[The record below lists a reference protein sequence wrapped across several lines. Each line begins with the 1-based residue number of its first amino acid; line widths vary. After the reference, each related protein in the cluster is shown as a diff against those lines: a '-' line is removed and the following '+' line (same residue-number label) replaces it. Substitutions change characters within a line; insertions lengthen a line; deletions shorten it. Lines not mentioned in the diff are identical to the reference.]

1 MKTKKYH
8 LMLAAVITILF
19 ISATGNTELPPPI
32 KQRVI
37 GEPLEPG
44 LIGQPHMALA
54 GVQQMYVVIKPPDS
68 EPNKDGL
75 VWFWS
80 ELEKSVSDKIK
91 EETGIKIV
99 EDDIGK
105 MSPDV
110 AKLLKRRS
118 ISAAHLEFR
127 SANIPELRVDI
138 DMLKLQD
145 SEQYVFHI
153 QTSLATKVYLPRGR
167 PWSLKADVWKALP
180 IMQAISAR
188 NMAGKVTELVLKQVE
203 AFILAHRVAN
213 YQFAQTPSADGP
225 QKGVRKDTPKPPPR
239 LLATKFNYVASK
251 NSKVFHRPGCEWAQR
266 IKPENLQGFGTR
278 AGAIRAGKRPCKRC
292 KP

>member
-8 LMLAAVITILF
+8 LMLATVITILF
-19 ISATGNTELPPPI
+19 ISASGNTELPAPI

-44 LIGQPHMALA
+44 LIGRPHLALA
-54 GVQQMYVVIKPPDS
+54 VVQQMYVVIKPPDS

-75 VWFWS
+75 VWS

-118 ISAAHLEFR
+118 VSAAHLEFR
-127 SANIPELRVDI
+127 SIDIPELRVDI
-138 DMLKLQD
+138 DMLKLED
-145 SEQYVFHI
+145 SQQYVFHI
-153 QTSLATKVYLPRGR
+153 RTSLAAKVYLPRGR

-180 IMQAISAR
+180 TMQAISVR
-188 NMAGKVTELVLKQVE
+188 NMPGKVREAVLEQVE

-213 YQFAQTPSADGP
+213 SQLAHTPDADSP

-239 LLATKFNYVASK
+239 LLAIKFNYVASK
-251 NSKVFHRPGCEWAQR
+251 NSKVFHIPTCSSAAR
-266 IKPENLQGFGTR
+266 IAPKNLQGYGTR
-278 AGAIRAGKRPCKRC
+278 AGAIRAGKRPCKIC

>member
-8 LMLAAVITILF
+8 LMLATVVIILC
-19 ISATGNTELPPPI
+19 ISVVGNTVLPAPAEH
-32 KQRVI
+32 RVI
-37 GEPLEPG
+37 GEPPEPG

-75 VWFWS
+75 VWS

-105 MSPDV
+105 MSPDI

-145 SEQYVFHI
+145 SQQYVFHI

-213 YQFAQTPSADGP
+213 SQLAQMPGADIA

-251 NSKVFHRPGCEWAQR
+251 NSKVFHRPTCSSAAR
-266 IKPENLQGFGTR
+266 IAPKNLQGYGKR

-292 KP
+292 SP

>member
-8 LMLAAVITILF
+8 LMLATVITILF
-19 ISATGNTELPPPI
+19 ISASGNTELPPPI

-44 LIGQPHMALA
+44 LIGRPHLALA

-75 VWFWS
+75 VWS

-118 ISAAHLEFR
+118 VSAAHLEFR
-127 SANIPELRVDI
+127 SIDIPELRVDI

-145 SEQYVFHI
+145 SQQYVFHI
-153 QTSLATKVYLPRGR
+153 QTSLAAKVYLPRGR
-167 PWSLKADVWKALP
+167 SWSLKADVWKALP
-180 IMQAISAR
+180 TMQAISVR
-188 NMAGKVTELVLKQVE
+188 NMPGKVTELVLKHVE
-203 AFILAHRVAN
+203 AFIYAYRVAN
-213 YQFAQTPSADGP
+213 YQTAHTPDADSP
-225 QKGVRKDTPKPPPR
+225 QKGIRKDDPKPPPR

-251 NSKVFHRPGCEWAQR
+251 NSKVFHIPTCSSAAR
-266 IKPENLQGFGTR
+266 IAPKNLVGYSTR
-278 AGAIRAGKRPCKRC
+278 ADAIRAGKRPCKIC

>member
-19 ISATGNTELPPPI
+19 ISAPGNTELPPPI

-44 LIGQPHMALA
+44 LIGRPHLALA

-75 VWFWS
+75 VWS

-91 EETGIKIV
+91 EETDIKIV

-118 ISAAHLEFR
+118 VPATHLELR
-127 SANIPELRVDI
+127 SIDIPELRVDI

-145 SEQYVFHI
+145 SQQYVFHI
-153 QTSLATKVYLPRGR
+153 QTSLATKVHLPRGR
-167 PWSLKADVWKALP
+167 SWSLKADVWKAEP
-180 IMQAISAR
+180 TMQAISVR
-188 NMAGKVTELVLKQVE
+188 NMPGKVTELVLKQVE
-203 AFILAHRVAN
+203 TFIYAYRVAN
-213 YQFAQTPSADGP
+213 YQPAHTPDADSP
-225 QKGVRKDTPKPPPR
+225 QKGVRKYIPKPPPR

-251 NSKVFHRPGCEWAQR
+251 NSKVFHIPICSSAAR
-266 IKPENLQGFGTR
+266 IAPKNLQGYGTR

>member
-8 LMLAAVITILF
+8 LMLATVITILF
-19 ISATGNTELPPPI
+19 ISALGNTDLPPPI

-37 GEPLEPG
+37 GDPPFEPG
-44 LIGQPHMALA
+44 LIGQPHLALG
-54 GVQQMYVVIKPPDS
+54 GVQQMHVVIKPPDS

-75 VWFWS
+75 VWS
-80 ELEKSVSDKIK
+80 QLEKSVSDKIK
-91 EETGIKIV
+91 EETGIIID
-99 EDDIGK
+99 EDDIDK
-105 MSPDV
+105 MSADV
-110 AKLLKRRS
+110 AKVLKRRTG
-118 ISAAHLEFR
+118 SASHLEFR

-138 DMLKLQD
+138 DMLKLRD
-145 SEQYVFHI
+145 SQQYVFHI
-153 QTSLATKVYLPRGR
+153 QTSLAAKVYLPRGR

-180 IMQAISAR
+180 TMQAISVR
-188 NMAGKVTELVLKQVE
+188 NMPGKVTELVLKQVE

-213 YQFAQTPSADGP
+213 SQLAQTPGADIA

-251 NSKVFHRPGCEWAQR
+251 NSKVFHIPTCSSAAR
-266 IKPENLQGFGTR
+266 IAPKNLQGYGTR
-278 AGAIRAGKRPCKRC
+278 AGAIRAGKRPCKIC